1 MPAISHRR
9 IATLAAALAADF
21 AILGLAQIGVIRR
34 LPDPPLPHFDN
45 AGVIRSRY
53 AFPFGIPDST
63 LAVVGLGG
71 ILALASRRPR
81 TRFWDRALVAAT
93 AVGAIGAGYY
103 LSRMIKLRTFCAY
116 CLANTAGMF
125 ALLPMA
131 IAATRSR
138 APA

>member
-1 MPAISHRR
+1 MPAISHRS
-9 IATLAAALAADF
+9 IATVAAALAADF

-45 AGVIRSRY
+45 SRVIRSRY
-53 AFPFGIPDST
+53 AFPFGIPDSA

-71 ILALASRRPR
+71 ILALAARRPR

-93 AVGAIGAGYY
+93 AGGAIGAAYY
-103 LSRMIKLRTFCAY
+103 LSRMIELRTFCAY
-116 CLANTAGMF
+116 CIANAAGMF

-138 APA
+138 ARA